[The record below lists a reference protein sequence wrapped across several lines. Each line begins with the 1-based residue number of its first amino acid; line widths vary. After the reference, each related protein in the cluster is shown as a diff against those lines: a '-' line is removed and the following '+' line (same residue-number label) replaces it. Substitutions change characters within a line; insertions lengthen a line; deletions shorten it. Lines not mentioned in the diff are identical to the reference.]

1 MSLREKIEDH
11 LGLVVGG
18 FVVAGFVAGFGAYGA
33 VQAISSDRPSNV
45 GSNWEEMARQEG
57 WVPKGECPAFP
68 ISLTISSPGDQAI
81 VDVSP
86 REEYSRLNADLVI
99 RSSYPI
105 AESMDLGVV
114 FNEEGSGNFYVQF
127 PPLQAGETR
136 KVFRSLSDD
145 FVAPFKLSGSGQL
158 NLWSMAVGDQSSV
171 GSIYASLEQIRQ
183 SDETV
188 VLSPKVSIQMKENNR

>member
-11 LGLVVGG
+11 LGLIIGG

-33 VQAISSDRPSNV
+33 IQSISADPGSGKV
-45 GSNWEEMARQEG
+45 GNWEEIARQEG

-81 VDVSP
+81 VDVEPGQGFS
-86 REEYSRLNADLVI
+86 ELDADLVI
-99 RSSYPI
+99 RSSYPV
-105 AESMDLGVV
+105 AESMDMGIV
-114 FNEEGSGNFYVQF
+114 FNEEGSGNFYVAF
-127 PPLQAGETR
+127 PLLDPGENR
-136 KVFRSLSDD
+136 KVFRASSDRYW
-145 FVAPFKLSGSGQL
+145 APFKLSGSRQL
-158 NLWSMAVGDQSSV
+158 NLWALAVEDQSSV

-188 VLSPKVSIQMKENNR
+188 VLSPKVSIQLKEKSD